1 VVLIILG
8 GLVPLAVAF
17 SLGKLCFR
25 DAPDVITLGVGA
37 VIESLVIFGLLAAG
51 IAQPPVFYALGA
63 LGLAPLIWL
72 CPRLRFPM
80 PGGLPAVIIAVYGV
94 LYLIHTLAPEV
105 QPDAMSYHL
114 AEVTEYAKLGR
125 FPNRVGFFE
134 MLPQGMEM
142 LFLFAFVI
150 GKQSAAK
157 LVEFGFLLATVPLLI
172 ELGRRMRLPD
182 YLSSAAAAFYFCA
195 PVVGVTGTSTYN
207 DAALVFFTLA
217 TLLALLLGEQYLL
230 PAGLLAGFCY
240 AIKMSGLLV
249 PALAVAFVI
258 IVARP
263 SGCRIETRLDAWR
276 SGAKRLLHGPAM
288 YRWHKSVETSLDA
301 ADTSVRATLIVTVAS
316 LVSIVPWLI
325 RNAVVAGN
333 PLAPLGN
340 AIFPTQYFHLP
351 METALAESWRHYDGF
366 SIRTAPWE
374 LAVGGKLQGT
384 FGPVFLLLPIGL
396 LALRRPP
403 GRWILLAGALLAIPW
418 FSNAGARFL
427 MPSLP
432 FFALALAVSLDM
444 LARPMLWVCLS
455 IHALTC
461 WPAVAAMYQSPTAW
475 RLGPLPWRAALRLES
490 EQDYLARTVW
500 EYRLTDL
507 LAQTRPSETTF
518 SLTAI
523 PNAYAGRPIVDWWQ
537 SALADRAM
545 DTLRLASVYS
555 DVPFFDLRAEWPA
568 EALNALRF
576 RLTTPH
582 PGEWDLNEVRLF
594 SGSDRVNN
602 SPRWLLTAWPN
613 PWEVPV
619 AFDDNLASRWRTW
632 EPMRPGMF
640 VEVRFDHPERL
651 TAAALA
657 SHSPIYNVPVEFY
670 GLGSNGAWKLLSAHP
685 ERVLRPKED
694 LRRPAMRYLKS
705 CGIDYILAPVSTA
718 GVWQLGKILVEQHR
732 EWGLEDVGQR
742 GPVHLLR
749 IQR

>member
-182 YLSSAAAAFYFCA
+182 HLFSAAAAFYFCA
-195 PVVGVTGTSTYN
+195 PVTGVTGTSTYN

-217 TLLALLLGEQYLL
+217 TLLALLLGRQYLM

-249 PALAVAFVI
+249 PALAAAFVL
-258 IVARP
+258 AR
-263 SGCRIETRLDAWR
+263 WR
-276 SGAKRLLHGPAM
+276 KPWALAI
-288 YRWHKSVETSLDA
+288 TTA
-301 ADTSVRATLIVTVAS
+301 AG

-325 RNAVVAGN
+325 RNSVATGN

-351 METALAESWRHYDGF
+351 METALADSWRHYDGF
-366 SIRTAPWE
+366 SFQTAPWE

-384 FGPVFLLLPIGL
+384 FGPAFLLLPIGL
-396 LALRRPP
+396 LALRRPA
-403 GRWILLAGALLAIPW
+403 GRWIWLAGALLAIPW

-432 FFALALAVSLDM
+432 LFALALAMSLDM
-444 LARPMLWVCLS
+444 LARPVLWACLAV
-455 IHALTC
+455 HAVTC
-461 WPAVAAMYQSPTAW
+461 WPTVAAMYQSPTAW
-475 RLGPLPWRAALRLES
+475 RLGQLPWRAALRLES

-537 SALADRAM
+537 SALADRIM

-555 DVPFFDLRAEWPA
+555 DVPFFDLRAEWPS
-568 EALNALRF
+568 ETLNALRF
-576 RLTTPH
+576 RLTTTH

-602 SPRWLLTAWPN
+602 SLRWQSTAWPN
-613 PWEVPV
+613 TWEVPV
-619 AFDDNLASRWRTW
+619 AFDDNFASRWRTW
-632 EPMRPGMF
+632 EPMHPGMF
-640 VEVRFDHPERL
+640 VEVRFDHPQRL

-685 ERVLRPKED
+685 KRVLRPKED
-694 LRRPAMRYLKS
+694 LRRPAMLYLKS

-718 GVWQLGKILVEQHR
+718 GVWQLGKILVEQRR

-742 GPVHLLR
+742 GPVQLLR